1 MSFFEWSKGPDSK
14 VGYDVDKVQYKRGGT
29 TYGDYDEVVNAK
41 LSGGSYIIDKDKD
54 RPQMIYNEST
64 VGGERVYN
72 LKDMLV
78 ANQKSSLSDMIHI
91 SNNGR
96 VKGATEEPTKGGTM
110 NPNTPVV
117 APVMVRD
124 NHETSIKG
132 NLEQSAVNTILFSEM
147 NMKVLQDAIE
157 YGVYQR
163 TGILVGKQSPNEL
176 MIIVRSIMYQYA
188 NFQTSPESVLE
199 EVKRLNVKILLYC
212 IDNVSSNALQ
222 RQQYLRDLEKL
233 PTPIDRPSY
242 VDKPNNYTYDISNLL
257 KRD

>member
-1 MSFFEWSKGPDSK
+1 MGIHYDYKSKRGERAMLKEAKRKARLEQRKARRSLKSK
-14 VGYDVDKVQYKRGGT
+14 VEEPEEITK
-29 TYGDYDEVVNAK
+29 E
-41 LSGGSYIIDKDKD
+41 
-54 RPQMIYNEST
+54 
-64 VGGERVYN
+64 
-72 LKDMLV
+72 
-78 ANQKSSLSDMIHI
+78 
-91 SNNGR
+91 
-96 VKGATEEPTKGGTM
+96 EEPTKEDKV
-110 NPNTPVV
+110 NPQTPVV

-132 NLEQSAVNTILFSEM
+132 NLEQSAVNKILFSEM

-212 IDNVSSNALQ
+212 IENVSSNALQ

-242 VDKPNNYTYDISNLL
+242 LDKPNNYTYDISNLL

>member
-14 VGYDVDKVQYKRGGT
+14 VGYDVDKAQYKRGGT
-29 TYGDYDEVVNAK
+29 TYGDYDELVNAT

-54 RPQMIYNEST
+54 RPQMIYNKST

-72 LKDMLV
+72 LKEML
-78 ANQKSSLSDMIHI
+78 ATNKKSPMSDMIDI

-96 VKGATEEPTKGGTM
+96 VTEATKEPEKGDKGPM
-110 NPNTPVV
+110 RPIV
-117 APVMVRD
+117 APVMVND
-124 NHETSIKG
+124 NQETSIKG
-132 NLEQSAVNTILFSEM
+132 NLEHSAVNTLLFSDM
-147 NMKVLQDAIE
+147 NMKVLQNAIQ

-163 TGILVGKQSPNEL
+163 TGILVGEQSPNEL

-188 NFQTSPESVLE
+188 NFQTSPESVVE

-212 IDNVSSNALQ
+212 IENVSSNALQ

-233 PTPIDRPSY
+233 PVPIDRPSY
-242 VDKPNNYTYDISNLL
+242 VDKPKNYTYDTSNLL